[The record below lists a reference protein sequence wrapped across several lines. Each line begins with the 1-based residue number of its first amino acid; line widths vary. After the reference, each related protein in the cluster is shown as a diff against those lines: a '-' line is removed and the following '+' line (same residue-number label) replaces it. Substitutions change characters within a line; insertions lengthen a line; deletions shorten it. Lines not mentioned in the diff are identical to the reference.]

1 MTRARWEPEQHQGRG
16 RGGHGQGRHGGQ
28 GHGGQGHGGHG
39 DGVGRGGRENGRKD
53 FSDGWTEEWRRASEG
68 DKIDRFKG
76 ICLHEQRRIIK
87 RFPRFPRCMLI
98 ENYL

>member
-28 GHGGQGHGGHG
+28 GHGGQGYGGHGGHG

-76 ICLHEQRRIIK
+76 ICLHERRIIN
-87 RFPRFPRCMLI
+87 
-98 ENYL
+98 NYKIP